1 MCSATVP
8 TVMGGQATTLPTDV
22 GELQRLV
29 ADLQKDLSIV
39 TSRAMVL
46 EEELRLLRHR
56 IFGRRSERYS
66 LEEQKQS
73 SLFDESDGQQTT
85 TPPEEPQAAIP
96 VAAHTRAKPGRRP
109 LPSDLP
115 REEVVHDIPEDQK
128 RCSCGEPLVRIG
140 EEVSEKLDII
150 PAQLKVIRH
159 IRPKYACKRCEGH
172 GEEHPVKSA
181 PMPPQLIE
189 RGIATPGLLAFILT
203 SKFCDAV
210 PFYRQERQFERIGI
224 ELPRGDFCNWAVAV
238 GRKCDPLMQIFLDE
252 IRAGPVV
259 QMDETRLQVMKEHGR
274 ADTAQSYM
282 WVLRGGPPHKPVIL
296 YRYHPTRSAAVPL
309 EYLRGFQGFL
319 HTDGYDGYEEAGDLP
334 GVIHVGCWTH
344 ARRKFDEAAKAS
356 KNGGSAHEAVG
367 RIAKLYAAE
376 RELRALQLPP
386 EEFMA
391 RRKARVLPILESF
404 KGWLDSKASQVLPSA
419 LLGKAVS
426 YTLNEWP
433 KLVRYLDSP
442 FLTPDTNYIENAIRP
457 FVIGRKNW
465 LFSGSPVGAHA
476 SATLYSL
483 IETAKANGIEPYR
496 YLRYIFTK
504 LPFARE
510 REDFL
515 CLTPQGLDF
524 KDLMDS
530 ST

>member
-1 MCSATVP
+1 MWFDTVLC
-8 TVMGGQATTLPTDV
+8 VMGGEVAILPADV

-29 ADLQKDLSIV
+29 VNLKEDLSVV

-66 LEEQKQS
+66 PEEQKQS
-73 SLFDESDGQQTT
+73 GLFDEADGQDLDK
-85 TPPEEPQAAIP
+85 PQEVSQAVIQ
-96 VAAHTRAKPGRRP
+96 VAAHNRAKPGRRP
-109 LPSDLP
+109 LPKDLP
-115 REEVVHDIPEDQK
+115 REEVLHDIPEEEK
-128 RCSCGEPLVRIG
+128 RCSCGQPLVRIG

-159 IRPKYACKRCEGH
+159 VRPKYACKKCEGL
-172 GEEHPVKSA
+172 GSEHPVKSA

-189 RGIATPGLLAFILT
+189 RGIATPGLLAFILV

-224 ELPRGDFCNWAVAV
+224 ELPRGDFCNWAVQV
-238 GRKCDPLMQIFLDE
+238 GRRCDPLMQIFLDE

-274 ADTAQSYM
+274 ADTAQSFM
-282 WVLRGGPPHKPVIL
+282 WVLRGGPPEKPVIL
-296 YRYHPTRSAAVPL
+296 YRYHPTRSACIPL
-309 EYLRGFQGFL
+309 EYLSGFQGFL
-319 HTDGYDGYEEAGDLP
+319 QTDGYDGYEEVGALP
-334 GVIHVGCWTH
+334 GVSHVGCWAH

-367 RIAKLYAAE
+367 RIAKLYSAE
-376 RELRALQLPP
+376 RELRALRLPP
-386 EEFMA
+386 DEFLS

-404 KGWLDSKASQVLPSA
+404 KGWLDSKAAQVLPSA
-419 LLGKAVS
+419 LLGRAVS
-426 YTLNEWP
+426 YTLNEWS

-442 FLTPDTNYIENAIRP
+442 HLTPDTNHIENAIRP

-476 SATLYSL
+476 SATLFSL

-504 LPFARE
+504 LPTANTPQDYAR
-510 REDFL
+510 
-515 CLTPQGLDF
+515 LTPYEMDF
-524 KDLMDS
+524 DEFRRLS
-530 ST
+530 V